1 MCRNMHIWARC
12 LGFAFTHA
20 HLHALFGGCGCAG
33 NHSLCMQYRHCVKHL
48 PTCMQV
54 ALRSN
59 GLPVGARNNS
69 NAR

>member
-1 MCRNMHIWARC
+1 MHIWARC

-20 HLHALFGGCGCAG
+20 HLHALFGSGCRAG
-33 NHSLCMQYRHCVKHL
+33 NYPLRMQHSNRIKHL
-48 PTCMQV
+48 TACMQV